1 MTERRERSSKHRIR
15 GWHIAA
21 IVPCLLIVAFAVF
34 RIIVRTKVNR
44 RIDAIRAAG
53 YPVTFAELDDWY
65 RPPDGEN
72 AADYITTAFTHL
84 HLPDK
89 QQQERLPLF
98 GSNTLPLRTY
108 RTDGETR
115 ALIAQL
121 LADNHDALELLR
133 EGAAI
138 PGCRYPV
145 DLAQGFSCRIPHLP
159 PGLREATFLFVLESM
174 LQAEEHNAE
183 PAVQS
188 ILSAYGLAHS
198 LRNEPTDISQIVRMS
213 LHRFVGS
220 GLERILNKIRLSDTQ
235 LRRIDAVL
243 AAAHDP
249 NASVL
254 PLVYRRCSGYEAFR
268 KPRDPDLVQE
278 TQEEAPSVAHIAIGR
293 ALGTLDL
300 SLLEYLDRVEQHMKI
315 LQLAPAQRL
324 EAATEAK
331 ARYEANPLPPGLN
344 WLLDDLAQII
354 RIDVEDMARV
364 HVARAA
370 IAIERYRLA
379 DDRLPE
385 SIADVVPRFLEA
397 VPEDPFDSESLR
409 YGKRD
414 GGYVVYSIGPDG
426 TDDGGTERRP
436 KRSGQKEDLPYDV
449 TFIIE
454 R

>member
-1 MTERRERSSKHRIR
+1 MSEQTETVRKRNVKL
-15 GWHIAA
+15 WYIAA
-21 IVPCLLIVAFAVF
+21 IVPCLLIVAFTVF

-65 RPPDGEN
+65 RRPDGEN

-84 HLPDK
+84 HLPEK
-89 QQQERLPLF
+89 HQQERLPLF
-98 GSNTLPLRTY
+98 VSNTLPLRTY
-108 RTDGETR
+108 RMDGETR

-121 LADNHDALELLR
+121 IADNHKALELLR

-145 DLAQGFSCRIPHLP
+145 DLAQGFSCRIPHLS

-183 PAVQS
+183 PAVQP

-198 LRNEPTDISQIVRMS
+198 LRNEPTEISQIIRMS
-213 LHRFVGS
+213 LHRFAGS

-243 AAAHDP
+243 AAAYDP

-254 PLVYRRCSGYEAFR
+254 PLVSKRCSGYEAFR
-268 KPRDPDLVQE
+268 KPRDPDLVQG
-278 TQEEAPSVAHIAIGR
+278 TQREAPSVAHIAIGR

-300 SLLEYLDRVEQHMKI
+300 SLLEYLDRVERHTKI

-324 EAATEAK
+324 KAATEAK

-344 WLLDDLAQII
+344 WLLDDLAQIT
-354 RIDVEDMARV
+354 RVDLEDMAQV

-379 DDRLPE
+379 DDSLPA
-385 SIADVVPRFLEA
+385 SIADLVPRFLEA
-397 VPEDPFDSESLR
+397 VPEDPFDGESLR
-409 YGKRD
+409 YSKRD

-426 TDDGGTERRP
+426 TDDGGTERQP
-436 KRSGQKEDLPYDV
+436 KRQGRKEDLAYNI
-449 TFIIE
+449 TFIVE